1 MMNFYIVF
9 CKQRKK
15 FDKYVKIN
23 KVRSKVIV
31 DIQQQLEEENLDYN
45 KYKDYFNLIVYTR
58 IIHSLKKGKSIYY
71 IPDFTNK
78 DINIKEIFKIKD
90 ILNFDIKF
98 NILLFYDEFKED
110 EKILND
116 LLSNM
121 NLFDT
126 SQIIKDY

>member
-1 MMNFYIVF
+1 MNFYIVF

-15 FDKYVKIN
+15 FDKYIKIN
-23 KVRSKVIV
+23 KVRSKVII
-31 DIQQQLEEENLDYN
+31 DIGQQLEEENLDYN

-58 IIHSLKKGKSIYY
+58 IVHSLKKGKNIYY

-78 DINIKEIFKIKD
+78 NINIKEIFKIKE
-90 ILNFDIKF
+90 ILNFNIKF

-110 EKILND
+110 EQILND
-116 LLSNM
+116 LLSNI